1 LERREIEKG
10 LLRKEA
16 QKQEKKL
23 QLKREKEQTRKRKRE
38 STLISSPITTASST
52 APPSPPDSFARY
64 PLRKRTRFSSNAQRS
79 PSVAASPVSTRT
91 RRESAPE
98 TFVEDNPTSTR
109 KRRLRHRIPDDDD
122 DDSSQVNKDVP
133 ELALS
138 AIAPKVL
145 AVLTPDSALTEVID
159 VPPVV
164 RPPNR
169 IIPDSQSLDDSTI
182 TTITGSQQQ
191 NPEHRDLQST
201 QSNNDLSSI
210 DSPWRFITDSAGHS
224 QDQDAQPVPTSI
236 SGKDVIEEL
245 KDAARRTSLL
255 PIPTLVPTRQE
266 DEVDQESI
274 SDLEEGEERSISG
287 NGRVEN
293 LKDTA
298 GSPVLPSKSALPL
311 PLKSTLTPKST
322 LQSKSILP
330 SGSTLP
336 AKPILPT
343 KPASPSKLTSPSKPP
358 TLPSKPQFESP
369 HNSNHREPIPISKP
383 SPIPKQTSVPKPTLS
398 APPNQEDDV
407 EEELNHVN
415 EREVHRRSRS
425 KSNEL
430 FHSNRP
436 PSPPLPR
443 LAIPSSS
450 PSRSTLLDTQRQS
463 PQRVTLPIAPI
474 DSQETV
480 SQVTPQKSTPIPTTQ
495 AVVTTVPEVLKS
507 SESSEPLFFTAVEVS
522 HTSASL
528 REVSKA
534 TVIDTQ
540 ETVSQAT
547 PEKSVLRPVPG
558 PIAAS
563 LSSNDTAQHILPS
576 VENSAAAPYEYP
588 TSPDLIKHH
597 IAISIEKSAT
607 PVPEFSTMDPS
618 SSIPAPPSQ
627 LPETFVTQPLPP
639 RPGTPS
645 SVGSHGTRDVT
656 PALTGTDTKKR
667 KSGFMQR
674 RAQEKELLEKQWAE
688 KAQAVREASV
698 QMRFGSLAPA
708 SQVILGNVV
717 QVSQGVSGSPGLA
730 LHSSEA
736 LQTRLESPA
745 RVTFLKPAFSAPV
758 IQSPGMTQAIQHSP
772 SLSQPSRT
780 ETVTRPLAESVTAA
794 ANSNDIQ
801 STVDTILDVIPARP
815 ADLVQVT
822 LPDHV
827 QKLYV
832 SIYDKQGEV
841 IEDFLDEQSSSRDTL
856 DTIQKVIN
864 QANDICFHPDA
875 QETGSLSQ
883 TNLDDAA
890 QKEWDMQ
897 QSPKLA
903 VLEGLFQAARNS
915 EKHIAL
921 FAKSGRSMDILE
933 RFVGTCGISFRRPA
947 EHRQMNFNTPL
958 RVTLLSPDANSI
970 TDCADVVI
978 GLDETFDAVAE
989 QVSHVRRQ
997 LDDRMCPAWQFVV
1010 PNSIDHVART
1020 FPAGLV
1026 GESRTRAI
1034 IGRATQF
1041 RRQTGANDTSL
1052 DPVRIGQQ
1060 LAAVLS
1066 GSAKDVSDVFH
1077 LPSIG
1082 SMPPSRQDT
1091 PVSKKRAIEDVA
1103 SSSIPLAAKR
1113 TRFEESAAT
1122 HVSDTTATQPT
1133 VTPSTG
1139 TAAAQKIAEETPVVK
1154 QPAPDQQSN
1163 RSEDAATTSLVSQL
1177 RLELLASTSA
1187 MTKQD
1192 VTIDKLITEN
1202 EAQSREV
1209 ALLRQQ
1215 IEAADAAKEKVN
1227 TKWTD
1232 TQALLTAYKAKEK
1245 ELREDL
1251 FSSHKALRDSAVPEL
1266 VDYISLRV
1274 AANQVEP
1281 LQRKLA
1287 SMEKTSEYVREQHR
1301 VASDAAAT
1309 AAAEVQALQAENERL
1324 QAAAS
1329 GNTLQLRTM
1338 FEQQSLRR
1346 AHEEVEMLRQ
1356 QAAQKD
1362 QLIRRLEEQNR
1373 TLREKEDRR
1382 GMGANTRASSMP
1394 PTAAQA
1400 AQMIAVGFQGMGKA
1414 LPAMMGSGTASALA
1428 RTAVGMVGGGTTR
1441 SPVGSRSTSRA
1452 GSRQGSPAKDRGR
1465 R

>member
-1 LERREIEKG
+1 MERREIEKA

-38 STLISSPITTASST
+38 STLISSPITRASST

-79 PSVAASPVSTRT
+79 PSVVASPGTRT
-91 RRESAPE
+91 RRESEPE
-98 TFVEDNPTSTR
+98 TSVEDNATSTR

-122 DDSSQVNKDVP
+122 DSSQVNKDVP
-133 ELALS
+133 ELALPT
-138 AIAPKVL
+138 IAPEVP
-145 AVLTPDSALTEVID
+145 AVLTLDSTPTIVISTPTA
-159 VPPVV
+159 VQPA
-164 RPPNR
+164 NR
-169 IIPDSQSLDDSTI
+169 IIPDSQSLDESTI

-191 NPEHRDLQST
+191 SAEHRDLPST
-201 QSNNDLSSI
+201 QSNNELSSI
-210 DSPWRFITDSAGHS
+210 DDFQRLISDSAGPS
-224 QDQDAQPVPTSI
+224 QDHDGRPISTSVSRKDA
-236 SGKDVIEEL
+236 IEEI
-245 KDAARRTSLL
+245 KDPARY
-255 PIPTLVPTRQE
+255 PIPLSEPTLSLSTRLE
-266 DEVDQESI
+266 DELDKESV
-274 SDLEEGEERSISG
+274 SNLEEGEVRSISG
-287 NGRVEN
+287 NSRVEDP
-293 LKDTA
+293 KDTA
-298 GSPVLPSKSALPL
+298 GSPVLPLKPTLPSESAL

-322 LQSKSILP
+322 LSSKPL
-330 SGSTLP
+330 LP
-336 AKPILPT
+336 AKPTSLSKPRILPAKT
-343 KPASPSKLTSPSKPP
+343 QLESPTVVSKPTP
-358 TLPSKPQFESP
+358 VAK
-369 HNSNHREPIPISKP
+369 PIPVSKP
-383 SPIPKQTSVPKPTLS
+383 SPIPKPTLS
-398 APPNQEDDV
+398 APINLED
-407 EEELNHVN
+407 ELVKDSVNVN
-415 EREVHRRSRS
+415 EREVQRRSRS
-425 KSNEL
+425 QSNEL
-430 FHSNRP
+430 FHSNRT
-436 PSPPLPR
+436 PSPPLPE
-443 LAIPSSS
+443 LPIQLSS
-450 PSRSTLLDTQRQS
+450 PDRSTLPEIERQS
-463 PQRVTLPIAPI
+463 PQIAARHFARI

-480 SQVTPQKSTPIPTTQ
+480 SQVTPQKPTPTPTIQ
-495 AVVTTVPEVLKS
+495 AVVSKDLEVLKS
-507 SESSEPLFFTAVEVS
+507 SESSKPLFFTAAEVS
-522 HTSASL
+522 HTASSL
-528 REVSKA
+528 LEVARA

-547 PEKSVLRPVPG
+547 PEKSVPQPVPG
-558 PIAAS
+558 PVATS
-563 LSSNDTAQHILPS
+563 LTSNHATHHILPS
-576 VENSAAAPYEYP
+576 VEKSVAAPHDFS
-588 TSPDLIKHH
+588 TSSDLVKHH
-597 IAISIEKSAT
+597 IVSSIEKSAT
-607 PVPEFSTMDPS
+607 PIPEFSTMDPS
-618 SSIPAPPSQ
+618 SSIPAAPSQ
-627 LPETFVTQPLPP
+627 LPETFITQPLPP

-645 SVGSHGTRDVT
+645 SVGGLASREMT
-656 PALTGTDTKKR
+656 PATITDSKKR
-667 KSGFMQR
+667 RSGFMQR
-674 RAQEKELLEKQWAE
+674 RAAEKEALEKQWAE
-688 KAQAVREASV
+688 KAQAVRDASV

-708 SQVILGNVV
+708 SQATLGTSA
-717 QVSQGVSGSPGLA
+717 QVSQGVFDSPGLA
-730 LHSSEA
+730 LQSSEA
-736 LQTRLESPA
+736 
-745 RVTFLKPAFSAPV
+745 FLKPASSAPALSGPV
-758 IQSPGMTQAIQHSP
+758 LQSSVMTQVTQHST
-772 SLSQPSRT
+772 SLSQPRA
-780 ETVTRPLAESVTAA
+780 ETVTQPLAESATAA
-794 ANSNDIQ
+794 ANPTDTQ
-801 STVDTILDVIPARP
+801 STSDTNLNTVAAQP
-815 ADLVQVT
+815 ADLVPVT
-822 LPDHV
+822 LPHHV

-832 SIYDKQGEV
+832 SMYDKQGEA
-841 IEDFLDEQSSSRDTL
+841 IEDFLNETSSSRDTL
-856 DTIQKVIN
+856 DTVQQVID

-875 QETGSLSQ
+875 QETGPLSQ
-883 TNLDDAA
+883 TNLDDAG
-890 QKEWDMQ
+890 QKEWDMR

-903 VLEGLFQAARNS
+903 VLEGLFQAARNT

-921 FAKSGRSMDILE
+921 FVKSGRSMDILE
-933 RFVGTCGISFRRPA
+933 RFVGNCGISFRRPA

-958 RVTLLSPDANSI
+958 RVTLLSPDANNI

-978 GLDETFDAVAE
+978 GLDETFNAVAE

-1010 PNSIDHVART
+1010 PNSIDHVVRT
-1020 FPAGLV
+1020 FPAGLI
-1026 GESRTRAI
+1026 GESRTRAM

-1041 RRQTGANDTSL
+1041 RRQTGASDTSL
-1052 DPVRIGQQ
+1052 DPVKIGQQ
-1060 LAAVLS
+1060 LAAVLA
-1066 GSAKDVSDVFH
+1066 GSAKDVSAVFH
-1077 LPSIG
+1077 LPGIG

-1091 PVSKKRAIEDVA
+1091 PVSKKRPIEDVA
-1103 SSSIPLAAKR
+1103 SLSIPLAVKR
-1113 TRFEESAAT
+1113 TRFEESATT

-1133 VTPSTG
+1133 ATPSTG
-1139 TAAAQKIAEETPVVK
+1139 TAAAQKIAEETPIVK
-1154 QPAPDQQSN
+1154 QSAPDQQLN
-1163 RSEDAATTSLVSQL
+1163 RSEDAATMSLVSQL

-1215 IEAADAAKEKVN
+1215 IDAANAAKEKVN

-1232 TQALLTAYKAKEK
+1232 AQALLTAYKAKEK

-1251 FSSHKALRDSAVPEL
+1251 FNSHKALRDSAVPEL

-1274 AANQVEP
+1274 TANKVEP
-1281 LQRKLA
+1281 LERKLA